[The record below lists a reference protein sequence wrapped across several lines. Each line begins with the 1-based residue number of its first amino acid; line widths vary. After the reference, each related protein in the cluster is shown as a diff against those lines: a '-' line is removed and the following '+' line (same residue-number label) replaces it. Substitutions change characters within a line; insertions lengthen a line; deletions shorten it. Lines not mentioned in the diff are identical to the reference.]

1 MASLYNE
8 RKGNPTNKH
17 THHKMASYFTMD
29 NLKTSAVLALAF
41 YVLAVFDVENK
52 LATWLR
58 SMIGAIGFIGDVDLP
73 RAIALVGVAFLADM
87 IRNILIGS
95 VLQGVLF

>member
-1 MASLYNE
+1 
-8 RKGNPTNKH
+8 
-17 THHKMASYFTMD
+17 MASYFTMD

-41 YVLAVFDVENK
+41 YVLAVLDVENK
-52 LATWLR
+52 VATWLR
-58 SMIGAIGFIGDVDLP
+58 STIGAIAFIGDVDLP
-73 RAIALVGVAFLADM
+73 RAIALVGVAFLADT